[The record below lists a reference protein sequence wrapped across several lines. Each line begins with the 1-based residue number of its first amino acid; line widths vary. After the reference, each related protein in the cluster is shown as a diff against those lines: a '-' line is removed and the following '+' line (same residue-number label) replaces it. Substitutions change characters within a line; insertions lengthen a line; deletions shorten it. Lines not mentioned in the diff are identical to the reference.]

1 MENDSNT
8 SQASGIRVV
17 RYDSTHEGRWN
28 DFVKNAKNGLFMFQR
43 NFMEYHSDRFK
54 DFSLMFYQEEKL
66 IAVLPASIHD
76 KELRSH
82 GGLTFGGLVT
92 GIDMK
97 QHRMLDCFAAM
108 REFLVANG
116 ITSVLYK
123 VVPHIYHS
131 VPAEEDAYA
140 LFVNDAK
147 LFRRDSATVVDLL
160 KKIKIS
166 NGRRGHIAKA
176 GREGVVVEESE
187 DFDSFIDLEN
197 EVLMRFHGAKAVH
210 TGAEL
215 ALLKSRFP
223 ENIKLYV
230 AKLNGE
236 LLAGTVIF
244 IYENLIHT
252 QYMGSNEIGR
262 KIGALDFLIG
272 KLMEKYGE
280 TKRYLDF
287 GISNENNGRYLNEGL
302 CAQKED
308 FGGRTV
314 AYDQYVLDLIQ
325 T

>member
-1 MENDSNT
+1 MINERNAVQT
-8 SQASGIRVV
+8 SGMRVV
-17 RYDSTHEGRWN
+17 RYDSSQEEHWN
-28 DFVKNAKNGLFMFQR
+28 EFVRRSKNGLFMFQR
-43 NFMEYHSDRFK
+43 NYMEYHSDRFK
-54 DFSLMFYQEEKL
+54 DFSLMFYQGEKL
-66 IAVLPASIHD
+66 VAVMPGSVHD

-92 GIDMK
+92 GMDMK
-97 QHRMLDCFAAM
+97 QHHMLDCFTAM

-140 LFVNDAK
+140 LFVNDAN
-147 LFRRDSATVVDLL
+147 LVRRDSATVVDLL
-160 KKIKIS
+160 KKIKVS

-176 GREGVVVEESE
+176 GRMGVAVEESE
-187 DFDSFIDLEN
+187 DFDSFIALEN
-197 EVLMRFHGAKAVH
+197 DVLMRYHGAKAVH
-210 TGAEL
+210 TGSEL
-215 ALLKSRFP
+215 SLLKSRFP
-223 ENIKLYV
+223 ENIKLFL

-244 IYENLIHT
+244 VYENMIHT
-252 QYMGSNEIGR
+252 QYMGSNEKGR

-272 KLMEKYGE
+272 KLMEQFGE
-280 TKRYLDF
+280 TKRYFDF
-287 GISNENNGRYLNEGL
+287 GISNENNGRFLNEGL

-314 AYDQYVLDLIQ
+314 AYDQYVLDLK
-325 T
+325 

>member
-1 MENDSNT
+1 MENDVNT

-123 VVPHIYHS
+123 VVPHIYHR

-197 EVLMRFHGAKAVH
+197 EFLMRFHGAKAVH

-215 ALLKSRFP
+215 TLLKSRFP

-244 IYENLIHT
+244 VYENMIHT
-252 QYMGSNEIGR
+252 QYMGSNEKGR
-262 KIGALDFLIG
+262 RIGALDFLIG

-314 AYDQYVLDLIQ
+314 AYDQYVLDL
-325 T
+325 TK

>member
-1 MENDSNT
+1 MANEVNEGQT
-8 SQASGIRVV
+8 TGINVV
-17 RYDSTHEGRWN
+17 RYDSSQEGPWN
-28 DFVKNAKNGLFMFQR
+28 EFVRRAKNGLFMFQR
-43 NFMEYHSDRFK
+43 NYMEYHSDRFK
-54 DFSLMFYQEEKL
+54 DFSLMLYQGEKL
-66 IAVLPASIHD
+66 IAVMPASLHD

-97 QHRMLDCFAAM
+97 QHHMLDCFTAM
-108 REFLVANG
+108 REFFVANG

-140 LFVNDAK
+140 LFVNNAQ
-147 LFRRDSATVVDLL
+147 LFRRDSATVVDLP
-160 KKIKIS
+160 KKIKVS

-187 DFDSFIDLEN
+187 DFDSFIALEN
-197 EVLMRFHGAKAVH
+197 EVLMRYHGAKAVH

-244 IYENLIHT
+244 VYENMIHT
-252 QYMGSNEIGR
+252 QYMGSGDKGR

-280 TKRYLDF
+280 TKRYFDF
-287 GISNENNGRYLNEGL
+287 GISNENEGRVLNAGL

-314 AYDQYVLDLIQ
+314 AYDQYKLDL
-325 T
+325 TR

>member
-1 MENDSNT
+1 MSNDASEALKSNV
-8 SQASGIRVV
+8 RVV
-17 RYDSTHEGRWN
+17 RYEHACEKQWDEFISQS
-28 DFVKNAKNGLFMFQR
+28 KNGLFMFQR
-43 NFMEYHSDRFK
+43 NFMEYHSDRYK
-54 DFSLMFYQEEKL
+54 DYSLMFYEGEKL
-66 IAVLPASIHD
+66 IAVMPASIHD

-97 QHRMLDCFAAM
+97 QHRMLDCFRAM
-108 REFLVANG
+108 REFLVADG

-123 VVPHIYHS
+123 VVPYIYYS

-147 LFRRDSATVVDLL
+147 LFRRDSATVVDLP
-160 KKIKIS
+160 KKIKVS

-176 GREGVVVEESE
+176 GREGVVFEESE
-187 DFDSFIDLEN
+187 DFDSFIALEN
-197 EVLMRFHGAKAVH
+197 EILMRFHGVTAVH
-210 TGAEL
+210 TGTEL
-215 ALLKSRFP
+215 TLLKSRFR

-236 LLAGTVIF
+236 LLAGTVLF

-252 QYMGSNEIGR
+252 QYMASNDKGR

-272 KLMEKYGE
+272 KLMEKFSA
-280 TKRYLDF
+280 TKRYFDF
-287 GISNENNGRYLNEGL
+287 GISTEDNGRVLNEGL

-314 AYDQYVLDLIQ
+314 VYDQYRLDL
-325 T
+325 TK

>member
-1 MENDSNT
+1 MSDGNMNVV
-8 SQASGIRVV
+8 QNSGVKVV
-17 RYDSTHEGRWN
+17 RYEPCYSEQWDE
-28 DFVKNAKNGLFMFQR
+28 FVRRAKNGLFMFQR
-43 NFMEYHSDRFK
+43 NFMEYHSDRYR
-54 DFSLMFYQEEKL
+54 DYSLMFYEGEKL
-66 IAVLPASIHD
+66 IAVMPASIHD

-97 QHRMLDCFAAM
+97 QHRMLDCFTAM

-116 ITSVLYK
+116 IMSVLYK

-147 LFRRDSATVVDLL
+147 LFRRDSATVVDLP
-160 KKIKIS
+160 KKIKVS

-215 ALLKSRFP
+215 TLLKSRFP

-244 IYENLIHT
+244 VYANMVHT
-252 QYMGSNEIGR
+252 QYMGSNEKGR

-272 KLMEKYGE
+272 KLMEKYSE
-280 TKRYLDF
+280 TKRYFDF
-287 GISNENNGRYLNEGL
+287 GISNEDNGRVLNEGL

-314 AYDQYVLDLIQ
+314 VYDWYRLDL
-325 T
+325 TK

>member
-1 MENDSNT
+1 MENDVNT

-123 VVPHIYHS
+123 VVPHIYHR

-215 ALLKSRFP
+215 TLLKSRFP

-244 IYENLIHT
+244 VYENMIHT
-252 QYMGSNEIGR
+252 QYMGSNEKGR
-262 KIGALDFLIG
+262 RIGALDFLIG

-314 AYDQYVLDLIQ
+314 AYDQYVLDL
-325 T
+325 TK